1 MQRFVLSSFGKKW
14 RSRHFPILLFG
25 IILTTC
31 VAFFAFFRPGI
42 LDSVNSRVYDIFLR
56 SLPSPQAS
64 SLPVIVDIDDQSLN
78 RYGQWPWP
86 RYRVAR
92 LLRCIERLNP
102 RSVALDILFPE
113 PDRTSLEYLNRQI
126 GKELNIHLDLSAIPQ
141 GLRDNDAVLARTL
154 ASGPFVLGYKFSFDS
169 AGRSSLP
176 CCLKPAQIFVVRSK
190 DAPSQKIPLLH
201 PLYVICNLPRLARS
215 VRYSGFLNA
224 IADRDGVVRRVPLL
238 MAYRGRIYP
247 SLALAAMMQ
256 AFDVHQMVLRV
267 GGNGEESLQFGHR
280 RIPLDEQGNLLIRF
294 RRLGETFPRVSATA
308 VLEGKVERKEI
319 EGHIVFVGTLAAG
332 LNDFHATPL
341 DPVYPG
347 TEVHAAIVDNIV
359 QGDFLRRPVWVR
371 GIELLVGVLIG
382 VFAIVLLTYGRPVWS
397 IPVIGLSAGGLW
409 FASKWMLANQGIF
422 ISPVVP
428 FMMLVVNFSFLS
440 ALKFWREERIGRKR
454 AKELAD
460 VQALTLETI
469 VMVIETRHL
478 ETGGHVKRT
487 QLYVKHLAQS
497 MQKNEKY
504 RKILDKDTV
513 DLLYRSSPL
522 HDVGKVGV
530 PDSVLK
536 KPGRLDREEFEIMKR
551 HTIYGKMIFD
561 LAEEK
566 LGHNSFLSIARTIAY
581 THHEK
586 WDGSG
591 YPQGLKGEEIPLFGR
606 IMAVADIYDAL
617 VSRRV
622 YKQPLS
628 HDKAAAIIMEKSG
641 KDFDPDVVK
650 AFLSVQ
656 KEFQEVAKRF
666 ADGMKSRIDLIAT
679 SFAASGKAFP
689 PEEINLTGSNE

>member
-1 MQRFVLSSFGKKW
+1 MQRFVPSSFRKKW

-25 IILTTC
+25 VILTAC
-31 VAFFAFFRPGI
+31 VTLFAFFQPGI
-42 LDSVNSRVYDIFLR
+42 LDTIDSRVYDVFLQF
-56 SLPSPQAS
+56 LPSRQSS
-64 SLPVIVDIDDQSLN
+64 SLPIIVDIDDRSLN
-78 RYGQWPWP
+78 QYGQWPWP
-86 RYRVAR
+86 RYRIAR
-92 LLRCIERLNP
+92 LLTCIEKLNP
-102 RSVALDILFPE
+102 RSVVLDILFPE
-113 PDRTSLEYLNRQI
+113 PDRTSLGYLNRQI
-126 GKELNIHLDLSAIPQ
+126 GKELHIHLDLSAVPQ
-141 GLRDNDAVLARTL
+141 GLRDNDAALARTL

-169 AGRSSLP
+169 KERSPSA
-176 CCLKPAQIFVVRSK
+176 CRLKPARVFISRSK
-190 DAPSQKIPLLH
+190 GAPSRGIPLLH
-201 PLYVICNLPRLARS
+201 PLYAVCNLPRLARS

-224 IADRDGVVRRVPLL
+224 MTDRDGVVRRVPLL
-238 MAYRGRIYP
+238 MAYRGKIYP

-256 AFDVHQMVLRV
+256 AFDIQQMALRV
-267 GGNGEESLQFGHR
+267 GRDGEESLVFGR
-280 RIPLDEQGNLLIRF
+280 RLIPLDERGNILIRF
-294 RRLGETFPRVSATA
+294 RGPGETFRHVSAA
-308 VLEGKVERKEI
+308 AILDGMVEKKQM

-332 LNDFHATPL
+332 LNDFHATPF

-347 TEVHAAIVDNIV
+347 TEVHATIVDNIL
-359 QGDFLRRPVWVR
+359 QGDFLRRPAWGR
-371 GIELLVGVLIG
+371 GIELLAGALVGLFSV
-382 VFAIVLLTYGRPVWS
+382 VLLTCGGAVWS
-397 IPVIGLSAGGLW
+397 ISIIGLSAGGLW

-422 ISPVVP
+422 ISPVIP
-428 FMMLVVNFSFLS
+428 FIMLVINFSFLS
-440 ALKFWREERIGRKR
+440 ALKFWREERISRKR

-497 MQKNEKY
+497 MQKDEKY
-504 RKILDKDTV
+504 RRMLDKDTV

-530 PDSVLK
+530 PDAVLK
-536 KPGRLDREEFEIMKR
+536 KPGRLDQEEFEVMKR

-628 HDKAAAIIMEKSG
+628 HDKATAIILEKSG
-641 KDFDPDVVK
+641 KDLDPDVVK

-656 KEFQEVAKRF
+656 KEFQEVARRF
-666 ADGMKSRIDLIAT
+666 ADGMKSRIDLMAT
-679 SFAASGKAFP
+679 SLVTPGEASSPERTSHGKQ
-689 PEEINLTGSNE
+689 E